1 MNTGGQG
8 SDDPGFSDA
17 RSNQARSGGVGSG
30 ATATGMYAGAE
41 LASGSVLAGRF
52 RIERLLGIGGMGV
65 VYLAIDQSLDVPVAI
80 KLLRPELASRPEAYE
95 RFRQELLLARQVSSP
110 HVVRIHDI
118 AHHEGRWLISMD
130 YVDGEPLDKLL
141 DRRGPL
147 PIDEALRI
155 TRQLALGLAAAH
167 ARDVV
172 HRDLKPS
179 NVLIDTQ
186 GNAYI
191 SDFGIARSLGASGMT
206 QSGTILGTPDYL
218 SPEQARAQPVDA
230 RSDLYA
236 LGLLLYEMLAG
247 QPAFGGGTST
257 ESLSQRLIG
266 PPPPICTRRANVP
279 SWLQRLLDR
288 LLRPNPAHRLQ
299 SADAIVQAIDR
310 REVPRDFRPGRRSAL
325 VFAGLLVAGLLVL
338 ALWWRHVT
346 VPPATPPPDR
356 IVLLPIENAS
366 GNPALDDA
374 LAGYAEHLRQGL
386 DALPDVQIVDG
397 ERTAQAL
404 AQLGLPDTGV
414 PDSKAVLRELPAQRV
429 LRSRLEMANNAYRFT
444 ATLSAPDGSARSIAA
459 SGNSDPLT
467 AGRSFAQ
474 TLART
479 LQPDAVFPAGI
490 LPSSL
495 PALTVFGNGL
505 RARRAGD
512 LNLAIA
518 QFSKA
523 ADIDPHYPAVWL
535 ALAEAAHRS
544 GRDTAAASALKQGLS
559 LQPPPS
565 LREAMMQWQAL
576 LDGDTTA
583 VVAALATQL
592 RAHPDDLD
600 AELRMAW
607 LQGEGGDPAA
617 ALKTLGQLIR
627 RDQNDPRVAFLLGK
641 YSIMHGDLRPA
652 VDDYL
657 VRALV
662 LYKRSR
668 NAFGEAETVNAL
680 GVGYSR
686 LGQTADAEE
695 QYRKA
700 VELRRALGDRRG
712 VASSLRNLAQ
722 MSMIRGHFDDAQKQ
736 LQEARGLFEALGDPG
751 GLAAVDNEIG
761 LLAEER
767 GRYPEALDA
776 FRRALHGREQLD
788 DRQGMAE
795 SLNNIGFA
803 HYQLGAYDSAQVFW
817 KQSLD
822 AFVKVEDGNGVVRV
836 QQNLGL
842 LDTAR
847 GHWDSARKL
856 LQTSLASAEAQ
867 QMAEEAAVSRR
878 NLAELELAQGH
889 LAPASQQ
896 LQRANALF
904 KDREDERGLADTGLL
919 GVRVAIA
926 ANDLAGAA
934 HALDTLASTLSA
946 SSDEQRAGA
955 ALLRVDIAQRQ
966 NRSDLAA
973 TTLAQA
979 EPLVQASGVKTLL
992 LQAQMVSATSA
1003 DPKLVA
1009 DLDALDNLP
1018 LKLSWLRRSME
1029 IHLRRN
1035 DAAAAVHDYR
1045 QAQAALRTG
1054 DSVDAFAL
1062 HALGARALD
1071 AASDSAGAAAARRDA
1086 HAALAAL
1093 DAAATPE
1100 QRKHIDADPE
1110 AAHLQELPHAR

>member
-1 MNTGGQG
+1 MNTGGNSPDEPG
-8 SDDPGFSDA
+8 SEDA
-17 RSNQARSGGVGSG
+17 RSSEIRSGNASPG

-41 LASGSVLAGRF
+41 LPSGSVLAERF

-65 VYLAIDQSLDVPVAI
+65 VYLAIDQSLGVPVAI
-80 KLLRPELASRPEAYE
+80 KLLRPELASRPEARE

-147 PIDEALRI
+147 PIEEALRI

-167 ARDVV
+167 TRDVV

-266 PPPPICTRRANVP
+266 PPPPIQTRRADVP
-279 SWLQRLLDR
+279 GWVQRLLDR

-299 SADAIVQAIDR
+299 SADAVVQAIDR
-310 REVPRDFRPGRRSAL
+310 REVSRDFRPGRRSAL
-325 VFAGLLVAGLLVL
+325 LLTGLLVAGLFVL
-338 ALWWRHVT
+338 ALWWRHNT
-346 VPPATPPPDR
+346 APPPAPPPDR
-356 IVLLPIENAS
+356 IVVLPIENAS

-386 DALPDVQIVDG
+386 DALSDVQVVDG

-414 PDSKAVLRELPAQRV
+414 PDSKAVLRALPAQRV
-429 LRSRLEMANNAYRFT
+429 LRSRLEMANNVYRFT

-459 SGNSDPLT
+459 ASNSDPLI

-474 TLART
+474 MLART
-479 LQPDAVFPAGI
+479 LQPNADFPVGI
-490 LPSSL
+490 LPSNL
-495 PALTVFGNGL
+495 PTLTVFGNGL

-523 ADIDPHYPAVWL
+523 ADIDPHYPAAWL

-559 LQPPPS
+559 LQPSPS
-565 LREAMMQWQAL
+565 LRDAMKQWQAL

-583 VVAALATQL
+583 VVAALAMQVK
-592 RAHPDDLD
+592 AHPDDLD
-600 AELRMAW
+600 AQLRMAW

-617 ALKTLGQLIR
+617 ALKTLGQLTR
-627 RDQNDPRVAFLLGK
+627 RDENDPRVAFLLGK

-722 MSMIRGHFDDAQKQ
+722 MSMIRGHFDDAQAQ
-736 LQEARGLFEALGDPG
+736 LQEARGLFETLGDPG

-847 GHWDSARKL
+847 GRWDSARKL

-878 NLAELELAQGH
+878 NLAELELVQGH
-889 LAPASQQ
+889 LAQAAQQ

-904 KDREDERGLADTGLL
+904 KDREDERGLSDTGLL
-919 GVRVAIA
+919 EVRIALA
-926 ANDLAGAA
+926 ANDIAGAA
-934 HALDTLASTLSA
+934 RTLDGLAPTLKQ
-946 SSDEQRAGA
+946 SSDEQRAIA
-955 ALLRVDIAQRQ
+955 TLLRADIALRQ

-973 TTLAQA
+973 AALAQA
-979 EPLVQASGVKTLL
+979 DPLVQASGVKTLL
-992 LQAQMVSATSA
+992 LQTQMLRATTA
-1003 DPKLVA
+1003 DTGLA
-1009 DLDALDNLP
+1009 AALDTLGNSP
-1018 LKLSWLRRSME
+1018 LQLSWLRRSME
-1029 IHLRRN
+1029 MHLRMS
-1035 DAAAAVHDYR
+1035 DAAAAVRDYR
-1045 QAQAALRTG
+1045 QAQTVLRAG
-1054 DSVDAFAL
+1054 DSMDAFAL
-1062 HALGARALD
+1062 NALGAYALD
-1071 AASDSAGAAAARRDA
+1071 VTGDSAGAAAARRDA
-1086 HAALAAL
+1086 NAALVTL

-1100 QRKHIDADPE
+1100 QRKHIDAAPE
-1110 AAHLQELPHAR
+1110 VARLQDLPHAR

>member
-1 MNTGGQG
+1 MNAGGQG
-8 SDDPGFSDA
+8 DDETGSDTTGSDA
-17 RSNQARSGGVGSG
+17 
-30 ATATGMYAGAE
+30 TASGMYAGAE
-41 LASGSVLAGRF
+41 LPPGSVLAGRF
-52 RIERLLGIGGMGV
+52 RIERMLGIGGMGV
-65 VYLAIDQSLDVPVAI
+65 VYLAIDQSLGVPVAI
-80 KLLRPELASRPEAYE
+80 KLLRPELASRPEAHE
-95 RFRQELLLARQVSSP
+95 RFRQELLFARQVSSP

-141 DRRGPL
+141 DRNGAL
-147 PIDEALRI
+147 TVDEALRI

-179 NVLIDTQ
+179 NVLIDAQ

-191 SDFGIARSLGASGMT
+191 SDFGIARSLGASGPT
-206 QSGTILGTPDYL
+206 RSGVVVGTPDYL

-247 QPAFGGGTST
+247 QPAFGGGTSA
-257 ESLSQRLIG
+257 ESLHQRLVG
-266 PPPPICTRRANVP
+266 PPPPIRKRRTDAPAWV
-279 SWLQRLLDR
+279 QRLLDR
-288 LLRPNPAHRLQ
+288 MLRPNPAHRLQ
-299 SADAIVQAIDR
+299 TADAIVEAIDR
-310 REVPRDFRPGRRSAL
+310 RHVPRDFRPGRRSVAL
-325 VFAGLLVAGLLVL
+325 LLGGLLVAGLVVL
-338 ALWWRHVT
+338 ALWWRQEQT
-346 VPPATPPPDR
+346 PAVPPPDR
-356 IVLLPIENAS
+356 IVVLPIENAT
-366 GNPALDDA
+366 GNPTLDDA

-386 DALPDVQIVDG
+386 DALPDVQVVDG

-414 PDSKAVLRELPAQRV
+414 PGTKAVLRALPAQRV
-429 LRSRLEMANNAYRFT
+429 LRARLEMANNTYRMT
-444 ATLSAPDGSARSIAA
+444 ATLSEPGAQARSIVA
-459 SGNSDPLT
+459 SSDADPLA
-467 AGRSFAQ
+467 AGRDFAQ
-474 TLART
+474 ALART
-479 LQPDAVFPAGI
+479 LQPDADFPADI
-490 LPSSL
+490 FPSGL

-523 ADIDPHYPAVWL
+523 ADVDPHYPAAWL

-544 GRDTAAASALKQGLS
+544 GRDTAAASALKQGLALHPS
-559 LQPPPS
+559 NS
-565 LREAMMQWQAL
+565 LRDAMQQWQAL
-576 LDGDTTA
+576 IDGDTTA

-592 RAHPDDLD
+592 RTHPDDLD
-600 AELRMAW
+600 AELRMAS
-607 LQGEGGDPAA
+607 LQGEGGDPEA
-617 ALKTLGQLIR
+617 ALKTLGHLAR
-627 RDQNDPRVAFLLGK
+627 RDDNDPRVAFLLGK
-641 YSIMHGDLRPA
+641 YSIMHGDLKPA

-662 LYKRSR
+662 LYKRGR

-686 LGQTADAEE
+686 LGQTVDAEE

-722 MSMIRGHFDDAQKQ
+722 MSMIRGHFDESKAQ
-736 LQEARGLFEALGDPG
+736 LQEARGLFEALGDAG
-751 GLAAVDNEIG
+751 GIAAVDNEIG

-776 FRRALHGREQLD
+776 FRLALHGREQLD
-788 DRQGMAE
+788 DRQGVAE

-822 AFVKVEDGNGVVRV
+822 AFGKVEDGNGVVRV

-842 LDTAR
+842 LDTALGR
-847 GHWDSARKL
+847 WDSARKL

-878 NLAELELAQGH
+878 NLAELELVQGH
-889 LAPASQQ
+889 LAAAGEQ

-904 KDREDERGLADTGLL
+904 KDRGDERGLADTGLL
-919 GVRVAIA
+919 AARIA
-926 ANDLAGAA
+926 LAADDLDGATNVLTGLA
-934 HALDTLASTLSA
+934 PTLAQ

-955 ALLRVDIAQRQ
+955 ALLQAEIAQRQ
-966 NRSDLAA
+966 NRSDAA
-973 TTLAQA
+973 MVA
-979 EPLVQASGVKTLL
+979 LVQAGPMALASGVKTLM
-992 LQAQMVSATSA
+992 LQWKILHAAA
-1003 DPKLVA
+1003 PDP
-1009 DLDALDNLP
+1009 DLASNLDTLDNLP
-1018 LKLSWLRRSME
+1018 LKLSWLRRSMDM
-1029 IHLRRN
+1029 HLRIH
-1035 DAAAAVHDYR
+1035 DAAAAVRDYR
-1045 QAQAALRTG
+1045 QAQSALHAG

-1062 HALGARALD
+1062 HLLGANALD
-1071 AASDSAGAAAARRDA
+1071 AVGDSTGSAAARRDA
-1086 HAALAAL
+1086 QAALAVL
-1093 DAAATPE
+1093 QAAATPA
-1100 QRKHIDADPE
+1100 QRKHIDSDPE
-1110 AAHLQELPHAR
+1110 VARLRDTSHAR